1 MGRRARDAIRPLDPS
16 AVVPLSSLP
25 DIALGAGI
33 APFRMGAGES
43 VCRRSSVREVVADVS
58 LGDHPSERPTRRCRN
73 RSFGGRAA
81 PTPTAWPCMGV
92 ASCDGRP
99 LHWCAL
105 TAPFH
110 PCLCPANRAIGGL
123 FSAALSARSPPPESP
138 QHPALWS
145 PDLPRPGPGPK
156 AMPGRG
162 HPTDSPAGSCGAA
175 WASAQAGAP
184 SSIRLHAV
192 AAVDR

>member
-1 MGRRARDAIRPLDPS
+1 MPKPKFRGTGSPNTYCL
-16 AVVPLSSLP
+16 
-25 DIALGAGI
+25 ALH
-33 APFRMGAGES
+33 R
-43 VCRRSSVREVVADVS
+43 
-58 LGDHPSERPTRRCRN
+58 
-73 RSFGGRAA
+73 
-81 PTPTAWPCMGV
+81 MGV

-99 LHWCAL
+99 PHWCAL

-110 PCLCPANRAIGGL
+110 PCLCPASRAIGGL

-162 HPTDSPAGSCGAA
+162 HPTDSPAGSVWCRMARRTSRGLHLLGGDRRLFTSVWQAPRVSEPRVERHVR
-175 WASAQAGAP
+175 WARGGG
-184 SSIRLHAV
+184 LVTLVVGMGGV
-192 AAVDR
+192 ALPVWWG